1 MVKKKKMKLLEFLE
15 KHGDI
20 LFRGYWC
27 GGADDSPKKRK
38 GRSDPKPLDYALKKF
53 PWLLGALHPH
63 IVLVDYDTKESF
75 DCRVKIAQELG
86 EHCVA
91 IESTRGGH
99 MFLYDTGHTVRT
111 ANTHNRTLLSF
122 SPVDYKL
129 GYKTVRSTGEIKT
142 ADSYACLSKEDKSLR
157 ELVYCNIREDSSL
170 DEIPFYD
177 LRVNASDRY
186 DFLGMKAGDGRQDG
200 LFTYMNPVKAAGY
213 SYEQFKEAAEI
224 IERYVLAVPLGDE
237 FENAIRR
244 EAWDSVKMDSSVYFN
259 EKGQF
264 SFNRFGD
271 QLIGRYHVKKIN
283 SQLYIYENGVY
294 VPGHRAIEK
303 AMLGE
308 IPSLARAR
316 RNEVLD
322 YLEVVCKDSIPGDLN
337 RIAFKNG
344 VYNIN
349 TDILEPFNPE
359 YVITNMI
366 PWSYNPSA
374 KCNLVDEILDKL
386 SDGDINTRYLLE
398 ELIGACMYRSNTIGG
413 GKAFILK
420 GDKNNGKS
428 TYLEMLSNL
437 LGSENISNLDFKDLD
452 SRFKTSQL
460 VGKLANIG
468 DDISDSYKEDVSVF
482 KKLVTGEKI
491 NVERKGQEP
500 FDFRSHA
507 KLIFSA
513 NNMPRIKDSTG
524 AAQRRLM
531 IIPFNRTFSENDR
544 DYDPHI
550 RYKLAVQEAME
561 YLIQLALDGL
571 GEVLT
576 NNRFTIPKKVQ
587 QEKEDYARRNNPVL
601 AFIEECKNDSGEV
614 ENIYNEPTADVYKRY
629 DVFCHLN
636 GFKVMSNIEFS
647 KQINRELKTK
657 SSQKKINGK
666 NIKVFEKVSDW

>member
-1 MVKKKKMKLLEFLE
+1 MKLLEFLE

-27 GGADDSPKKRK
+27 GGADDSPKVRE
-38 GRSDPKPLDYALKKF
+38 GRSAPKPLEHALKKF

-63 IVLVDYDTKESF
+63 IVLVDYDAKEAF
-75 DCRVKIAQELG
+75 DCRVKIAQALG
-86 EHCVA
+86 QHCIA
-91 IESTRGGH
+91 IRSSRGGH
-99 MFLYDTGHTVRT
+99 MYFYDTAHTVRT

-122 SPVDYKL
+122 CPVDYKL
-129 GYKTVRSTGEIKT
+129 GYKMLKTTGEIKP

-157 ELVYCNIREDSSL
+157 ELVYYNIREDGIL

-177 LRVNASDRY
+177 LRVKGTEKAEKY
-186 DFLGMKAGDGRQDG
+186 DFRGMAAGDGRQEG

-213 SYEQFKEAAEI
+213 SYEQFRESAEL
-224 IERYVLAVPLGDE
+224 IEHYVFAVPLGEE
-237 FENAIRR
+237 FENAVRR

-264 SFNRFGD
+264 SFNRFGG
-271 QLIGRYHVKKIN
+271 QLIQRHHVKKIN
-283 SQLYIYENGVY
+283 GQLYIYENGVY
-294 VPGHRAIEK
+294 VPGYRAIEK
-303 AMLGE
+303 AMLSD
-308 IPSLARAR
+308 IPSLTRAR

-349 TDILEPFNPE
+349 TDILEPFSPE
-359 YVITNMI
+359 HVITNMI
-366 PWSYNPSA
+366 PWNYNPSA
-374 KCNLVDEILDKL
+374 KCRLVDELLDKL
-386 SDGDINTRYLLE
+386 SDGDINIRYLLE
-398 ELIGACMYRSNTIGG
+398 EMIGACLYRSNTIGG
-413 GKAFILK
+413 GKAAILK
-420 GDKNNGKS
+420 GDGGNGKS
-428 TYLEMLSNL
+428 TYIEMLSNL
-437 LGSENISNLDFKDLD
+437 LGEENISNLDFNHLD
-452 SRFKTSQL
+452 SRFKTAQL
-460 VGKLANIG
+460 AGKLANIG

-513 NNMPRIKDSTG
+513 NDIPRIKDPTG
-524 AAQRRLM
+524 AAQRRFM
-531 IIPFNRTFSENDR
+531 IIPFNRTFSENDK

-550 RYKLAVQEAME
+550 RYKLATQDAME
-561 YLIQLALDGL
+561 HLAQLALDGL
-571 GEVLT
+571 GEVLA
-576 NNRFTIPKKVQ
+576 NNRFTTPQKVQ
-587 QEKEDYARRNNPVL
+587 QEKEDYAKRNNPVL

-647 KQINRELKTK
+647 KQINRELGTVVKPK
-657 SSQKKINGK
+657 WFGGKQKKAFIQ
-666 NIKVFEKVSDW
+666 EE